1 MSEQEYFELVEK
13 IPMRTN
19 KKIFDDILQRFL
31 DSKLK
36 IVKLNSKVF
45 ENKSHL
51 YRTTALHRYVK
62 VHNIPIR
69 VYCIN
74 DEIYLEKS

>member
-1 MSEQEYFELVEK
+1 MSIEYFEPVKE
-13 IPMRTN
+13 IPIRSN
-19 KKIFDDILQRFL
+19 VKLFADILQRFL
-31 DSKLK
+31 DSKFKL
-36 IVKLNSKVF
+36 VKMNSKLF
-45 ENKSHL
+45 ENNSHL